1 MCAIQSSL
9 RYNFPPMNLEIF
21 HPAVARWF
29 AKTFP
34 APTTPQEQAWP
45 AIKEQRNALIA
56 APTGSGKTLAA
67 FLAAIDDL
75 VRLGTEGK
83 LDDTTHV
90 VYVSPLK
97 ALSNDIQRN
106 LQVPLA
112 GIQDELKAMGL
123 PEVNIRTLVRTG
135 DTPAAERVAMTK
147 RPPHIVVTTPESL
160 YILLTSEGGRRM
172 LQTTRTLILDEI
184 HAVVG
189 DKRGSHLALSMERLE
204 QLVSQHHTQPIENK
218 AANPKS
224 VIRNPKLV
232 RIGLSATQRPIEEV
246 ARFLVG
252 TANIRP
258 DCTPDCAIIDSGHTR
273 HLDLA
278 IELPESPLQ
287 AVMSG
292 EVWDEVYDR
301 LAQLIRQHKTTLI
314 FVNTR
319 RLAERVARHLGERIG
334 DENIAAHHGSLA
346 REQRLAAE
354 QRLKAGELS
363 ALVATASL
371 ELGIDIGDVN
381 LVCQLGSTRSIASFL
396 QRVGRSNHTVAG
408 FPKGRIFPLSRDE
421 LVECAAIIDSVR
433 RGELDR
439 LELPEQPLDI
449 LAQQIVAA
457 SAAEEWTE
465 DALFQMIRRA
475 YPYRNLDREKFDS
488 VIRMLA
494 EGFSTKRGRRSAYL
508 HHDAVNHRL
517 RGRRNARISAITSGG
532 AIPDTA
538 DYAVVLEPSD
548 LVIGSVNEDF
558 AIESLQGDIFQL
570 GNTSWRVLR
579 VEQGKVRVED
589 AHGQPPSIPFW
600 LGEAPART
608 HELSVSVSRL
618 RVEVANR
625 VEVNTNGSGGSLDED
640 PPAAAGSTDMA
651 EAEVAVHTTLAP
663 GGRDL
668 TEAGADVSTTLGPG
682 SPVGQPGWGGGSGW
696 VSERGLNLEPAISY
710 LTDEVGIS
718 RAAAEQIVEYLAGAK
733 AVLGVMPSQDNLVLE
748 RFFDDSGS
756 MQLVVHAPFGSRL
769 NRAWGLALRKRFCR
783 KFNFELQAAATE
795 DAIVLSLGPTH
806 SFPLDEVFHYLNSRT
821 VRQLLCQALLDAPMW
836 NIRWRWNV
844 TRALAV
850 LRRRGGKKIPA
861 QLQRMDADDLLTAVF
876 PDQVACAEN
885 LGGGVREIPAH
896 PLVDQTVKD
905 CLEEAMDV
913 DSLEKLLTS
922 IERNEKNLFA
932 RDVIEAS
939 PLAQEIL
946 NARPYAYLDD
956 APLEERRTRAVYQ
969 RRWLDPET
977 ARDMGKLDQGAIDRV
992 RHEAWPRVENSDELH
1007 DALVEL
1013 GFITEQEG
1021 TDWQE
1026 FFAELKNDR
1035 RAAVLQV
1042 NTRTAGVRGPQRGS
1056 PAGVLDPPAMSARR
1070 EPPGDS
1076 GRSFNDANAGETPAL
1091 PVQKLW
1097 VAAERLPQ
1105 LEAMYPSAA
1114 LQPPIVAPETSAQV
1128 PWVFEDAL
1136 VEVLRGR
1143 LEGLGPVTVE
1153 ALVNSFGLS
1162 KNAIESGLLKLEAEG
1177 FVIRGQFT
1185 PGLTET
1191 EWSARRLLA
1200 RIHSYTLN
1208 RLRQEIEPASTAD
1221 FMSYLLAWQKVAPD
1235 HQMEGSESVRA
1246 IIEQLEGFEAPAASW
1261 EGELLPSRLAEYDP
1275 AWLDD
1280 LCLSGEVVWAR
1291 LTPPAPPS
1299 PSARSAVS
1307 ENGVERARGSA
1318 PVRNT
1323 PIALLRR
1330 KNFAIWNWVFPQPSL
1345 NEVEFSTTTR
1355 AVHEYLALRGASFFT
1370 DIVEGTKLLRTQVE
1384 ESLAE
1389 LVANGLVISDSF
1401 AGLRALLTPSSRKTQ
1416 AASKRKHRQAAYE
1429 MSSAGRWSLLN
1440 RGAATVLTGSAS
1452 VAPARGSSPT
1462 VKEGSVPEPESTE
1475 KIARILLKRYGVVF
1489 KRLLE
1494 REGIA
1499 LPWRVLL
1506 RIYHRLEARGE
1517 IRGGRFVAGISGEQ
1531 FALPDAVGMLRAI
1544 RRARTGAVDF
1554 SFRSPAQKE
1563 EEPSLTV
1570 GLPSSASEESLISVS
1585 AADPLNLVGIIT
1597 PGGRV
1602 TAHTS
1607 NRILYRNG
1615 EPITVL
1621 EAGETRFLVE
1631 LSRTMEWKAKSA
1643 LMRKATPPQLR
1654 SYLRRPA

>member
-1 MCAIQSSL
+1 MS
-9 RYNFPPMNLEIF
+9 LEIF

-29 AKTFP
+29 ERTFP
-34 APTTPQEQAWP
+34 APTAPQLQAWP
-45 AIKEQRNALIA
+45 EIKKHRHTLIA

-67 FLAAIDDL
+67 FLSAIDDL
-75 VRLGTEGK
+75 VRLGIEGK
-83 LDDTTHV
+83 LDDSTHV
-90 VYVSPLK
+90 IYVSPLK

-106 LQVPLA
+106 LQFPLE
-112 GIQDELKAMGL
+112 GIEKELAAMGL

-135 DTPAAERVAMTK
+135 DTPTAERTAMTK

-172 LQTTRTLILDEI
+172 LQTARTLIVDEI
-184 HAVVG
+184 HAVVS
-189 DKRGSHLALSMERLE
+189 DKRGSHLALSIERLE
-204 QLVSQHHTQPIENK
+204 QLTRDFG
-218 AANPKS
+218 
-224 VIRNPKLV
+224 IRNADFGIRVDNRPQDEEAQVPHQEIRNQHSEIRNRLT

-252 TANIRP
+252 SSNL
-258 DCTPDCAIIDSGHTR
+258 DSSNTPNCAIIDSGHAR
-273 HLDLA
+273 QLDLA

-301 LAQLIRQHKTTLI
+301 LAQLIRQHKTTLV

-439 LELPEQPLDI
+439 LEIPSEPLDI

-457 SAAEEWTE
+457 VAAEEWTE
-465 DALFQMIRRA
+465 DDLLAMVRRA
-475 YPYRNLDREKFDS
+475 YPYRKLERERFDA
-488 VIRMLA
+488 VVRMLA
-494 EGFSTKRGRRSAYL
+494 EGFSTKRGRRSTYL
-508 HHDAVNHRL
+508 HHDAVNRRL
-517 RGRRNARISAITSGG
+517 RGRRGARLAAITSGG

-548 LVIGSVNEDF
+548 LVIGTVNEDF

-589 AHGQPPSIPFW
+589 AKGQPPSIPFW
-600 LGEAPART
+600 LGEAPARST
-608 HELSVSVSRL
+608 ELSQSVARL
-618 RVEVANR
+618 REEIAGR
-625 VEVNTNGSGGSLDED
+625 VDLSAIKSDKTEMADED
-640 PPAAAGSTDMA
+640 GEPEHVSPWREASEAAMQWLTN
-651 EAEVAVHTTLAP
+651 EVRL
-663 GGRDL
+663 
-668 TEAGADVSTTLGPG
+668 S
-682 SPVGQPGWGGGSGW
+682 Q
-696 VSERGLNLEPAISY
+696 
-710 LTDEVGIS
+710 
-718 RAAAEQIVEYLAGAK
+718 AAAEQIVDYLAGAK
-733 AVLGVMPSQDNLVLE
+733 AVLGVMPSQENLVLE

-756 MQLVVHAPFGSRL
+756 MQLIVHSPFGSRV

-806 SFPLDEVFHYLNSRT
+806 SFPLDDVFHYLNSKT

-844 TRALAV
+844 TRSLAV
-850 LRRRGGKKIPA
+850 LRRRGGRKIPP
-861 QLQRMDADDLLTAVF
+861 QLQRMDAEDLLTAIF

-885 LGGGVREIPAH
+885 LGGEREIPAH
-896 PLVDQTVKD
+896 PLVDQTVRD
-905 CLEEAMDV
+905 CLEEAMDI
-913 DSLEKLLTS
+913 DGLEALLTS
-922 IERNEKNLFA
+922 IERNEKRLFA

-956 APLEERRTRAVYQ
+956 APLEERRTRAVFQ

-977 ARDMGKLDQGAIDRV
+977 ASDMGKLDQAAIDRV
-992 RHEAWPRVENSDELH
+992 REEAWPNVENADELH

-1013 GFITEQEG
+1013 GFLTLAEGEQ
-1021 TDWQE
+1021 WQS
-1026 FFAELKNDR
+1026 FFQELQNDR
-1035 RAAVLQV
+1035 RAAVLS
-1042 NTRTAGVRGPQRGS
+1042 RTDLQSVC
-1056 PAGVLDPPAMSARR
+1056 
-1070 EPPGDS
+1070 DS
-1076 GRSFNDANAGETPAL
+1076 SDRNETGKNACP
-1091 PVQKLW
+1091 KLW

-1105 LEAMYPSAA
+1105 INAVYSSTELE
-1114 LQPPIVAPETSAQV
+1114 PPIAAPESLGRTS
-1128 PWVFEDAL
+1128 WSREEAL
-1136 VEVLRGR
+1136 VEIFRGR
-1143 LEGLGPVTVE
+1143 LEGLGPVTVDE
-1153 ALVNSFGLS
+1153 LVRSSGLS
-1162 KNAIESGLLKLEAEG
+1162 RLDVETALLRLEAEG
-1177 FVIRGQFT
+1177 FVIRGRFT
-1185 PGLTET
+1185 PGTTET

-1208 RLRQEIEPASTAD
+1208 RLRQEIEPVSSAD
-1221 FMSYLLAWQKVAPD
+1221 FLRFLLAWQKVAAD
-1235 HQMEGSESVRA
+1235 HQMEGPDSVRA
-1246 IIEQLEGFEAPAASW
+1246 IIDQLEGFEAPAAAW
-1261 EGELLPSRLAEYDP
+1261 EGEILPSRLVEYDP
-1275 AWLDD
+1275 AWLDA
-1280 LCLSGEVVWAR
+1280 LCLAGEVVWAR
-1291 LTPPAPPS
+1291 LTPPIRTPTPEGAP
-1299 PSARSAVS
+1299 
-1307 ENGVERARGSA
+1307 EKARGSA

-1330 KNFAIWNWVFPQPSL
+1330 KNFGLWSSVFPQSAA
-1345 NEVEFSTTTR
+1345 NGRENDFSSTTQ
-1355 AVHEYLALRGASFFT
+1355 VVNEYLQNRGASFFT
-1370 DIVEGTKLLRTQVE
+1370 DIVDGTRLLRSQVE

-1389 LVANGLVISDSF
+1389 LVAAGLVVSDSF
-1401 AGLRALLTPSSRKTQ
+1401 TGLRALLTPGSRKTQ
-1416 AASKRKHRQAAYE
+1416 AAARRKHRQPVYDMA
-1429 MSSAGRWSLLN
+1429 SAGRWSIIN
-1440 RGAATVLTGSAS
+1440 RTRQTDVAA
-1452 VAPARGSSPT
+1452 GSSRASSSPNQET
-1462 VKEGSVPEPESTE
+1462 VEQ
-1475 KIARILLKRYGVVF
+1475 IARILLKRYGVVF

-1494 REGIA
+1494 REGISI
-1499 LPWRVLL
+1499 PWRVLL
-1506 RIYHRLEARGE
+1506 RMYHRLEARGE

-1544 RRARTGAVDF
+1544 RREGA
-1554 SFRSPAQKE
+1554 Q
-1563 EEPSLTV
+1563 
-1570 GLPSSASEESLISVS
+1570 ESMISIS
-1585 AADPLNLVGIIT
+1585 AADPLNLVGIII
-1597 PGGRV
+1597 PGNRV
-1602 TAHTS
+1602 TSHTS
-1607 NRILYRNG
+1607 NRILYHDG
-1615 EPITVL
+1615 VPTAVL
-1621 EAGETRFLVE
+1621 ESGETKFVVE
-1631 LSRTMEWKAKSA
+1631 LSRAMEWKAKAA
-1643 LMRKATPPQLR
+1643 LMRKTTPPQLR

>member
-1 MCAIQSSL
+1 
-9 RYNFPPMNLEIF
+9 MNLEIF

-29 AKTFP
+29 SRSFP
-34 APTTPQEQAWP
+34 APTPPQLEAWP
-45 AIKEQRNALIA
+45 EIKKHRNTLIA

-67 FLAAIDDL
+67 FLSAIDDL
-75 VRLGTEGK
+75 VRLGVEGK
-83 LDDTTHV
+83 LDDSTHV
-90 VYVSPLK
+90 IYVSPLK

-106 LQVPLA
+106 LQFPLE
-112 GIQDELKAMGL
+112 GIQKELAAMGL

-135 DTPAAERVAMTK
+135 DTPAAERTAMTK

-160 YILLTSEGGRRM
+160 YILLTSDGGRRM
-172 LQTTRTLILDEI
+172 LQTARTLILDEI

-189 DKRGSHLALSMERLE
+189 DKRGSHLALSIERLE
-204 QLVSQHHTQPIENK
+204 HLTRNFGFGLSESSPDPGQQSIPDSQHE
-218 AANPKS
+218 
-224 VIRNPKLV
+224 IRNPKSEIPNPSLV

-252 TANIRP
+252 TANIRS
-258 DCTPDCAIIDSGHTR
+258 DGTPDCAIIDSGHAR
-273 HLDLA
+273 RLDLA

-301 LAQLIRQHKTTLI
+301 LAQLIRQHKTTLV

-354 QRLKAGELS
+354 QRLKAGELT

-381 LVCQLGSTRSIASFL
+381 LVCQLGTTRSIASFL

-439 LELPEQPLDI
+439 LAIPSEPLDI

-457 SAAEEWTE
+457 VGAEEWTE
-465 DALFQMIRRA
+465 DDLFETIRRS
-475 YPYRNLDREKFDS
+475 YPYRNLERERFDA
-488 VIRMLA
+488 VVRMLA
-494 EGFSTKRGRRSAYL
+494 EGFSTKRGRRSTYL
-508 HHDAVNHRL
+508 HHDAVNKRL
-517 RGRRNARISAITSGG
+517 RGRRGARLAAITSGG

-538 DYAVVLEPSD
+538 DYAVVLEPSE

-608 HELSVSVSRL
+608 AELSVSVSRL
-618 RVEVANR
+618 RDEIAAR
-625 VEVNTNGSGGSLDED
+625 VDFKTNGEPVAHSNGESEEN
-640 PPAAAGSTDMA
+640 AAGSDDV
-651 EAEVAVHTTLAP
+651 EQQSKNWAV
-663 GGRDL
+663 
-668 TEAGADVSTTLGPG
+668 VSARA
-682 SPVGQPGWGGGSGW
+682 
-696 VSERGLNLEPAISY
+696 VSW

-718 RAAAEQIVEYLAGAK
+718 GAAAEQIVEYLAGAK
-733 AVLGVMPSQDNLVLE
+733 AVLGVMPSQENLVLE

-756 MQLVVHAPFGSRL
+756 MQLVLHSPFGSRL

-806 SFPLDEVFHYLNSRT
+806 SFPLDDVFHYLNSKT

-844 TRALAV
+844 TRSLAV

-861 QLQRMDADDLLTAVF
+861 QLQRMDAEDLLTAIF

-885 LGGGVREIPAH
+885 LTAGEREIPSH
-896 PLVDQTVKD
+896 PLVDQTVRD
-905 CLEEAMDV
+905 CLEEAMDI
-913 DSLEKLLTS
+913 DGLELLLTS
-922 IERNEKNLFA
+922 IERNEKRLFA
-932 RDVIEAS
+932 RDVVEAS

-956 APLEERRTRAVYQ
+956 APLEERRTRAVFQ

-977 ARDMGKLDQGAIDRV
+977 ASDMGKLDQAAIDRV
-992 RHEAWPRVENSDELH
+992 RNEAWPNVENADELH

-1013 GFITEQEG
+1013 GFLTETEAES
-1021 TDWQE
+1021 WQS
-1026 FFAELKNDR
+1026 FFEELQKDR
-1035 RAAVLQV
+1035 RAAKLIVP
-1042 NTRTAGVRGPQRGS
+1042 R
-1056 PAGVLDPPAMSARR
+1056 
-1070 EPPGDS
+1070 
-1076 GRSFNDANAGETPAL
+1076 ANNVGETPAAR
-1091 PVQKLW
+1091 VLW
-1097 VAAERLPQ
+1097 VAAERLPHIN
-1105 LEAMYPSAA
+1105 AIYPAVN
-1114 LQPPIVAPETSAQV
+1114 LDPPIAAPESVSRNT
-1128 PWVFEDAL
+1128 WTREEAL
-1136 VEVLRGR
+1136 VEVFRGR
-1143 LEGLGPVTVE
+1143 LEGLGPVIVNDLVE
-1153 ALVNSFGLS
+1153 TSGLS
-1162 KNAIESGLLKLEAEG
+1162 KLDVDTALLRLEAEG
-1177 FVIRGQFT
+1177 FVIRGRFT
-1185 PGLTET
+1185 PGTTET

-1208 RLRQEIEPASTAD
+1208 RLRQEIEPVSSAD
-1221 FMSYLLAWQKVAPD
+1221 FVRFLLAWQKVAPE
-1235 HQMEGSESVRA
+1235 HQMEGPESVRG
-1246 IIEQLEGFEAPAASW
+1246 IIDQLEGFEAPAAAW
-1261 EGELLPSRLAEYDP
+1261 EGEILPARLVEYDP
-1275 AWLDD
+1275 SWLDA
-1280 LCLSGEVVWAR
+1280 LCLAGEVVWAR
-1291 LTPPAPPS
+1291 LTPPIRTIPAEG
-1299 PSARSAVS
+1299 AT
-1307 ENGVERARGSA
+1307 EKARGSA

-1330 KNFAIWNWVFPQPSL
+1330 KNFALWSSVFPQSATPTRESD
-1345 NEVEFSTTTR
+1345 FSSTTQV
-1355 AVHEYLALRGASFFT
+1355 VHEYLNTRGASFFT
-1370 DIVEGTKLLRTQVE
+1370 DIVDGTRLLRSQVE
-1384 ESLAE
+1384 DSLAE
-1389 LVANGLVISDSF
+1389 LVAGGVVVSDSF
-1401 AGLRALLTPSSRKTQ
+1401 TGLRALLTPGSRKTQ
-1416 AASKRKHRQAAYE
+1416 AAARRKHRQPVYE
-1429 MSSAGRWSLLN
+1429 MASAGRWSILHREQVSGN
-1440 RGAATVLTGSAS
+1440 RAS
-1452 VAPARGSSPT
+1452 SWTTST
-1462 VKEGSVPEPESTE
+1462 DPETTE
-1475 KIARILLKRYGVVF
+1475 LVARILLKRYGVVF

-1494 REGIA
+1494 REGVV

-1506 RIYHRLEARGE
+1506 RMYHRLEARGE

-1531 FALPDAVGMLRAI
+1531 FALPEAVGMLRAI
-1544 RRARTGAVDF
+1544 RREGT
-1554 SFRSPAQKE
+1554 Q
-1563 EEPSLTV
+1563 
-1570 GLPSSASEESLISVS
+1570 ESMISVS
-1585 AADPLNLVGIIT
+1585 AGDPLNLAGIIT
-1597 PGGRV
+1597 PGNRL

-1607 NRILYRNG
+1607 NRVLYQDG
-1615 EPITVL
+1615 VPIAVL
-1621 EAGETRFLVE
+1621 ESGETRFLVE
-1631 LSRTMEWKAKSA
+1631 LSRATEWKAKSA
-1643 LMRKATPPQLR
+1643 LVRKATPPQLR

>member
-1 MCAIQSSL
+1 
-9 RYNFPPMNLEIF
+9 MNLEIF

-29 AKTFP
+29 ARSFP
-34 APTTPQEQAWP
+34 APTEPQLRAWP
-45 AIKEQRNALIA
+45 EIKKQRHTLIA

-67 FLAAIDDL
+67 FLSAIDDL
-75 VRLGTEGK
+75 VRLGVEGK
-83 LDDTTHV
+83 LDNSTHV
-90 VYVSPLK
+90 IYVSPLK
-97 ALSNDIQRN
+97 ALSNDVQRN
-106 LQVPLA
+106 LQIPLE
-112 GIQDELKAMGL
+112 GIQAELKAMDL
-123 PEVNIRTLVRTG
+123 PEANIRTLVRTG
-135 DTPAAERVAMTK
+135 DTPAAERTAMTK

-172 LQTTRTLILDEI
+172 LETARTLILDEI

-189 DKRGSHLALSMERLE
+189 DKRGSHLALSVERLE
-204 QLVSQHHTQPIENK
+204 QLVRQHSEGRSSLT
-218 AANPKS
+218 
-224 VIRNPKLV
+224 

-252 TANIRP
+252 TRGLNANNAP
-258 DCTPDCAIIDSGHTR
+258 NCAIIDSGHAR
-273 HLDLA
+273 KLDVA

-292 EVWDEVYDR
+292 EVWEEVYDR
-301 LAQLIRQHKTTLI
+301 LTQLIREHKTTLV

-346 REQRLAAE
+346 REQRLVAE

-421 LVECAAIIDSVR
+421 LVECASIVDSVR
-433 RGELDR
+433 RGELDH
-439 LELPEQPLDI
+439 LEIPERPLDI
-449 LAQQIVAA
+449 LAQQLVAA
-457 SAAEEWTE
+457 VAAEEWTE
-465 DALFQMIRRA
+465 DDLFAMTRAA
-475 YPYRNLDREKFDS
+475 YPYRNLEREQFDAI
-488 VIRMLA
+488 VRMLA
-494 EGFSTKRGRRSAYL
+494 DGFTTKRGRRSTYL
-508 HHDAVNHRL
+508 HHDAVNQRL
-517 RGRRNARISAITSGG
+517 RGRRGARLAAITSGG

-608 HELSVSVSRL
+608 FELSQSVSRL
-618 RVEVANR
+618 REEVAAR
-625 VEVNTNGSGGSLDED
+625 VGVDS
-640 PPAAAGSTDMA
+640 AGSSDDGN
-651 EAEVAVHTTLAP
+651 EP
-663 GGRDL
+663 
-668 TEAGADVSTTLGPG
+668 
-682 SPVGQPGWGGGSGW
+682 PVPKI
-696 VSERGLNLEPAISY
+696 NLEPATSW
-710 LTDEVGIS
+710 LVDEVGVS
-718 RAAAEQIVEYLAGAK
+718 QSAAEQIVEYLAGAK
-733 AVLGVMPSQDNLVLE
+733 IVLGVMPSQDNLVLE

-756 MQLVVHAPFGSRL
+756 MQLVLHSPFGSRI

-806 SFPLDEVFHYLNSRT
+806 SFPLDEVFHYLNSKT
-821 VRQLLCQALLDAPMW
+821 VRQVLCQALLDAPMW

-844 TRALAV
+844 TRSLAV

-861 QLQRMDADDLLTAVF
+861 QLQRMDAEDLLTAIF

-885 LGGGVREIPAH
+885 LTGGEREIPSH

-913 DSLEKLLTS
+913 DGLERLLTS

-939 PLAQEIL
+939 PLSQEIL

-956 APLEERRTRAVYQ
+956 APLEERRTRAVFQ

-977 ARDMGKLDQGAIDRV
+977 AADMGKLDQAAIDRV
-992 RHEAWPRVENSDELH
+992 RDEVWPEPRNADELH

-1013 GFITEQEG
+1013 GFVTESEG
-1021 TDWQE
+1021 SNWQE
-1026 FFAELKNDR
+1026 FFTELNADR
-1035 RAAVLQV
+1035 RAAVL
-1042 NTRTAGVRGPQRGS
+1042 TAGEPQKR
-1056 PAGVLDPPAMSARR
+1056 
-1070 EPPGDS
+1070 
-1076 GRSFNDANAGETPAL
+1076 
-1091 PVQKLW
+1091 LW

-1105 LEAMYPSAA
+1105 ILAVYPNGELLPS
-1114 LQPPIVAPETSAQV
+1114 ITAPESVSRATWS
-1128 PWVFEDAL
+1128 FEEAL
-1136 VEVLRGR
+1136 VEIIRGR

-1153 ALVNSFGLS
+1153 QLVASSGLN
-1162 KNAIESGLLKLEAEG
+1162 KLEIETALLKLEAEG
-1177 FVIRGQFT
+1177 FVIRGKFT
-1185 PGLTET
+1185 PGAAET

-1208 RLRQEIEPASTAD
+1208 RLRQEIEPVASSD
-1221 FMSYLLAWQKVAPD
+1221 FMRFLLAWQKIAPD
-1235 HQMEGSESVRA
+1235 HQMEGPESLRA
-1246 IIEQLEGFEAPAASW
+1246 IIEQLEGVEAPAAAW
-1261 EGELLPSRLAEYDP
+1261 EGELLPARMIEYDP
-1275 AWLDD
+1275 AWLDA

-1291 LTPPAPPS
+1291 LTPLS
-1299 PSARSAVS
+1299 RSAN
-1307 ENGVERARGSA
+1307 EGERTRGSG

-1330 KNFAIWNWVFPQPSL
+1330 KNFGLWSSVFPQPTPTTA
-1345 NEVEFSTTTR
+1345 NEFSTTTQT
-1355 AVHEYLALRGASFFT
+1355 VYDYLSHRGASFFT
-1370 DIVEGTKLLRTQVE
+1370 DIVESTKLLRSQVE
-1384 ESLAE
+1384 EALAD
-1389 LVANGLVISDSF
+1389 LVANGVVVSDSF
-1401 AGLRALLTPSSRKTQ
+1401 AGLRALLTPGSRKTN
-1416 AASKRKHRQAAYE
+1416 AAARRKHRQPVYD
-1429 MSSAGRWSLLN
+1429 MVSAGRWSILQRN
-1440 RGAATVLTGSAS
+1440 NTAPNTSNPAFTEE
-1452 VAPARGSSPT
+1452 VAWA
-1462 VKEGSVPEPESTE
+1462 
-1475 KIARILLKRYGVVF
+1475 LLKRYGVVF

-1494 REGIA
+1494 REGMT

-1506 RIYHRLEARGE
+1506 RVYHRLEARGD

-1531 FALPDAVGMLRAI
+1531 FALPEAIGMLRAI
-1544 RRARTGAVDF
+1544 RRAGA
-1554 SFRSPAQKE
+1554 Q
-1563 EEPSLTV
+1563 
-1570 GLPSSASEESLISVS
+1570 ESLISVS
-1585 AADPLNLVGIIT
+1585 AADPLNLVGVII
-1597 PGGRV
+1597 PGSRI

-1607 NRILYRNG
+1607 NRVLYQDG
-1615 EPITVL
+1615 APIAAF
-1621 EAGETRFLVE
+1621 ESGETRFLVE
-1631 LSRTMEWKAKSA
+1631 LSRAMEWKAKAA
-1643 LMRKATPPQLR
+1643 LMRKATRPELR
-1654 SYLRRPA
+1654 SYLQRPA